1 VLAKNAKAKRVDL
14 KKLDVVV
21 MSHRHMGGIA
31 YLLGVAEG
39 RFRRPVLHSMH
50 RG

>member
-31 YLLGVAEG
+31 YLLVAEG